1 MNRIKVCIVTHLFL
15 PHVGGIEKVV
25 YEQSVRLPQERFEP
39 IILTSD
45 VTRKSEYT
53 LDKLKVYCYPT
64 IKAGF
69 NLGIPYSIPKPKG
82 YRIFLKHIGKC
93 NIVHVHGHPYPSSCV
108 AVKIAEKFSK
118 PIVLTQHNTFIDYG
132 SFWNIVEKLND
143 LIVGKMVI
151 KAADKILVVSNAT
164 LNYVLS
170 LGAKRQKTEVL
181 YNGVDLERF
190 KPEKRSKLKIRRTVG
205 IPEDSFVLLTV
216 RRLVYKNGVDTLLE
230 SAKMAIEEN
239 PHLLFLVIGSGPDR
253 EKINAKIREF
263 RLEKN
268 FRLLGFVPDADLPHY
283 YKAADLFVLPSKSG
297 EGMPLVLLEAMA
309 CGLPVVATN
318 VGGVPEIID
327 RDCGKIVPPN
337 DAADLAEALLE
348 FSRSDIS
355 AYSKKARELVEQKFN
370 WNRNVE
376 RLIEIYEELI

>member
-1 MNRIKVCIVTHLFL
+1 MNRIRVCIVTHLFL
-15 PHVGGIEKVV
+15 PHVGGVEKVV
-25 YEQSVRLPQERFEP
+25 YEQSVRLPPERFKP
-39 IILTSD
+39 IIITSD
-45 VTRKSEYT
+45 VAGKSEYT
-53 LDKLKVYCYPT
+53 LDRLKVYCYPT

-69 NLGIPYSIPKPKG
+69 KLGIPYSIPKPKSYG
-82 YRIFLKHIGKC
+82 IFLKHVKNC
-93 NIVHVHGHPYPSSCV
+93 DIVHVHGHPYPSSCV
-108 AVKIAEKFSK
+108 AVKVAEKFSK

-132 SFWNIVEKLND
+132 PFWNIIEKLND
-143 LIVGKMVI
+143 LIIGKMVI
-151 KAADKILVVSNAT
+151 QAADKILVVSNAT

-170 LGAKRQKTEVL
+170 LGAKKQKTEVL

-190 KPEKRSKLKIRRTVG
+190 KPAKRSKLKIRRTIG

-230 SAKMAIEEN
+230 SAKIAVEKN
-239 PHLLFLVIGSGPDR
+239 SHLLFLVIGSGPDH
-253 EKINAKIREF
+253 EKISAKIREY

-268 FRLLGFVPDADLPHY
+268 FRLLGFVPDANLPHY
-283 YKAADLFVLPSKSG
+283 YNAADLFVLPSKSG

-318 VGGVPEIID
+318 VGGVPEIIN

-337 DAADLAEALLE
+337 DAANLAEALLE
-348 FSRSDIS
+348 FSRSDTS
-355 AYSKKARELVEQKFN
+355 TYSKKAREFVERKFN
-370 WNRNVE
+370 WNKNVR